1 MYCRPPAVAGSF
13 YPASSSALR
22 TLLQPWLATSAA
34 AVAKPRALIL
44 PHAGYCYSG
53 AIAASGYRLLK
64 PGDFQ
69 RVLQL
74 CPNHRLPLDG
84 MAVPS
89 VDAFTTP
96 LGTIPID
103 HLGRQQL
110 LQRAAVQQR
119 DDVHQQEHAIE
130 VQLPFLQ
137 LTLGEFLLLPLIV
150 GNCPASTVAELLEQ
164 QLDAQC
170 LLLISSDLSHYLSCQ
185 QAEQRDAATLRQI
198 LALQGELDGEQA
210 CGCHALNGALLW
222 AARHGLHGQ
231 LLAYGHSGQTSGD
244 NQRVVGYGALALA

>member
-1 MYCRPPAVAGSF
+1 M
-13 YPASSSALR
+13 
-22 TLLQPWLATSAA
+22 
-34 AVAKPRALIL
+34 AKPRALIL

-53 AIAASGYRLLK
+53 AIAATGYRLLK
-64 PGDFQ
+64 AGDFQ
-69 RVLQL
+69 RVLLL

-96 LGTIPID
+96 LGAIPLD
-103 HLGRQQL
+103 HAGRQRALQL
-110 LQRAAVQQR
+110 AAVQQR
-119 DDVHQQEHAIE
+119 DDVHELEHAIE

-150 GNCPASTVAELLEQ
+150 GDCPASTVAELLEQ
-164 QLDAQC
+164 QLDEEC
-170 LLLISSDLSHYLSCQ
+170 LLLVSSDLSHYHNSQ
-185 QAEQRDAATLRQI
+185 QAEQRDGATLRQI

-222 AARHGLHGQ
+222 AARHGLHAR
-231 LLAYGHSGQTSGD
+231 LLAYGHSGQISGD